1 MPRKIRQLIRN
12 LEKAGWVLSSR
23 LANYTVGGIVG
34 FVGQF
39 PVAQAAGVSSA
50 IRLIGKSPI
59 PAGRNPDRR
68 EQGF

>member
-50 IRLIGKSPI
+50 IRLIGKSPN
-59 PAGRNPDRR
+59 PGRTEPR
-68 EQGF
+68 